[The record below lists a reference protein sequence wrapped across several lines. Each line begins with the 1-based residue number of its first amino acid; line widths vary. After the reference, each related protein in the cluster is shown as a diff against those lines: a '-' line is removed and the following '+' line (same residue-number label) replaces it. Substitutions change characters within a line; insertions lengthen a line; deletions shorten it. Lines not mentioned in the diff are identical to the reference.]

1 MPPRRSLPI
10 YGGVDAG
17 PRPDARDQVRN
28 VLEAGV
34 DPVTVAERV
43 GANVDALWAHVV
55 AGDDPGNARP
65 ACTRGCSHCC
75 HQRVELTAP
84 EVFVL
89 ARALRAH
96 PDARRDA
103 LIAETAAAA
112 EGLDGNAYHQRQ
124 IRCALLGADGACT
137 AYDARPIACRRYHST
152 DVEICRAVHADPT
165 LDIRIPTAHSLQW
178 NLSALVLGW
187 LEGLAHA
194 GRPPHHYE
202 LHAALRIALAS
213 TDADARY
220 LAGEDP
226 LLPARSRNAADL
238 PTLLGAADEG

>member
-1 MPPRRSLPI
+1 
-10 YGGVDAG
+10 
-17 PRPDARDQVRN
+17 
-28 VLEAGV
+28 
-34 DPVTVAERV
+34 
-43 GANVDALWAHVV
+43 
-55 AGDDPGNARP
+55 
-65 ACTRGCSHCC
+65 
-75 HQRVELTAP
+75 
-84 EVFVL
+84 
-89 ARALRAH
+89 
-96 PDARRDA
+96 
-103 LIAETAAAA
+103 
-112 EGLDGNAYHQRQ
+112 
-124 IRCALLGADGACT
+124 
-137 AYDARPIACRRYHST
+137 
-152 DVEICRAVHADPT
+152 VEICRAVHADPT

-213 TDADARY
+213 SDADARY